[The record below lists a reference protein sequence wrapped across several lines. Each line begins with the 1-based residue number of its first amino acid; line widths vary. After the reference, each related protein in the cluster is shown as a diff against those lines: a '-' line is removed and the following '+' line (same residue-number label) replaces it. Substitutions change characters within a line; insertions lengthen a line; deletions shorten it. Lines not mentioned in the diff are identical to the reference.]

1 MGQSE
6 LEDKIR
12 QTVKEALGYLNLSSG
27 APDARFQR
35 DLNELFG
42 WVAQRSKE
50 YGTPWHGIARLLRD
64 ELALLRGSSS
74 AFADVAQAEAVIDLA
89 FEKTLV
95 EYRVFYFLFT
105 PKELHNI
112 AQGKLWRRSRRAP
125 PWVTEPNNRQP

>member
-12 QTVKEALGYLNLSSG
+12 QTAREALGYLNLSSG
-27 APDARFQR
+27 APDARFQQ

-50 YGTPWHGIARLLRD
+50 YGTPWHGIARLLHD

-89 FEKTLV
+89 FEQTLA
-95 EYRVFYFLFT
+95 EYRVFHRDLLYHCTDEDLFRPLFLARVV
-105 PKELHNI
+105 E
-112 AQGKLWRRSRRAP
+112 ADA
-125 PWVTEPNNRQP
+125 